1 MQVAQKGLTMKS
13 IYLYWVHQNTT
24 PRMDIIQLIETT
36 LNASLRVE
44 WGKDCSALTIDE
56 GTPEMVSTLLSLQD
70 IVSSDYPVPVS
81 LYITP
86 RLDLF
91 FENYAVSHAQIGIHD
106 LGRLI
111 MMAVQQGQLTIMQ
124 VKNAFSPLTKEQ
136 RDTIIAYLWSGFNAS
151 LAARQLYL
159 HRNSYTY
166 RLNQLIDS
174 TGWEIRYA
182 HVILF
187 LNWWLFL

>member
-1 MQVAQKGLTMKS
+1 MKS
-13 IYLYWVHQNTT
+13 IYLYWVHPYSI
-24 PRMDIIQLIETT
+24 PRMDIVQLMETT
-36 LNASLRVE
+36 LNATLRIE

-56 GTPEMVSTLLSLQD
+56 GTPEMVATLLSLQD

-86 RLDLF
+86 RLDPF
-91 FENYAVSHAQIGIHD
+91 FESYATRHQQVGIHD

-111 MMAVQQGQLTIMQ
+111 MMAVQQGHLAISEVRQ
-124 VKNAFSPLTKEQ
+124 AFTPLTKEQ
-136 RDTIIAYLWSGFNAS
+136 RDTVIAYLWSGFNAS

-166 RLNQLIDS
+166 RLNQLIES